1 MTETKLSLYS
11 DMHTR
16 LRPHTSKKE
25 INEIVSVYRC
35 FKELSNLKVF
45 KNMTLNLYKKGK
57 RYSFDESSS
66 GEKHILYSF
75 ANIFNSINQNSII
88 LIDEPEIS
96 LHPNWQIKYISFL
109 KKVFSEYSSCHFI
122 IASHSHYMVS
132 DLNPDSSS
140 LITVNVDEE
149 GKQFLTLDYSTY
161 AWSAENIL
169 YNIFGVRTFRNYY
182 FDMDVRELLYTISNN
197 EKEKLDRIRFLY
209 DKLSK
214 YILDEKDPLNQIIDE
229 AKEYIRNAESELP
242 C

>member
-1 MTETKLSLYS
+1 
-11 DMHTR
+11 
-16 LRPHTSKKE
+16 
-25 INEIVSVYRC
+25 
-35 FKELSNLKVF
+35 
-45 KNMTLNLYKKGK
+45 MTLNLYKKGK

-149 GKQFLTLDYSTY
+149 GKHFLTLDYSTY